1 MDDYRVLL
9 WAPTRRDREATLE
22 LLRRAGIKVNPY
34 EGARLLAAEIETSV
48 GAILMTDAAF
58 IDPHIDQLLAALF
71 RQPPWSDVP
80 VVLLCHS
87 GTSPPITNRV
97 LDSLRNVT
105 LLERPSSSRTVLSSV
120 QAALRARAR
129 QYQLRDQF
137 EALRTTG
144 AALREADQRKDVFLA
159 TLAHELRNP
168 LAPIRTAAQVLASP
182 KLSPQQL
189 QWVQNVI
196 QRQVG
201 QMALL
206 LDDLLDIAR
215 ITQGKLEL
223 KRHASR

>member
-22 LLRRAGIKVNPY
+22 LLRRAGIEVNPY

-58 IDPHIDQLLAALF
+58 IDPHINQLLAALS

-105 LLERPSSSRTVLSSV
+105 LLERPSSSRISSLQRSRMNSVTLSRRS
-120 QAALRARAR
+120 APLLRFLPRPS
-129 QYQLRDQF
+129 LRLTSF
-137 EALRTTG
+137 NGYR
-144 AALREADQRKDVFLA
+144 
-159 TLAHELRNP
+159 
-168 LAPIRTAAQVLASP
+168 
-182 KLSPQQL
+182 
-189 QWVQNVI
+189 
-196 QRQVG
+196 
-201 QMALL
+201 M
-206 LDDLLDIAR
+206 
-215 ITQGKLEL
+215 
-223 KRHASR
+223 